1 MPFRFS
7 ALLLSVAAL
16 MTLSA
21 CDDPT
26 DKNRTALVGHW
37 ELTKALRNQRE
48 TGLLAD
54 IFFDFDP
61 DGKML
66 TNLPV
71 APEPLPVAYEVMGEE
86 LVQKLPQPITY
97 HIQSLNDS
105 VLVLS
110 LEMRS
115 IPFELQLR
123 KTESPAPSTEEAP
136 AAAERDTLGGQ

>member
-7 ALLLSVAAL
+7 ALFLLAAL
-16 MTLSA
+16 LATA
-21 CDDPT
+21 CT
-26 DKNRTALVGHW
+26 DTTEKNRAALLGHW

-48 TGLLAD
+48 TGLLAN
-54 IFFDFDP
+54 IFFDFEP

-71 APEPLPVAYEVMGEE
+71 APEPSATDYEVAGEE
-86 LVQKLPQPITY
+86 IVQKLPQPLHY
-97 HIQSLNDS
+97 RIQTLNDT
-105 VLVLS
+105 VLVLG

-123 KTESPAPSTEEAP
+123 RAEKPAPVLDISPEQDSLEG
-136 AAAERDTLGGQ
+136 R

>member
-16 MTLSA
+16 LTVSA

-54 IFFDFDP
+54 IFFDFEP
-61 DGKML
+61 NGKML

-71 APEPLPVAYEVMGEE
+71 APEPLLTDYEVSGED
-86 LVQKLPQPITY
+86 LVQKLPQPLTY
-97 HIQSLNDS
+97 RIQSLNDS
-105 VLVLS
+105 VLVLG

-123 KTESPAPSTEEAP
+123 KTEKPAPSSEEAP
-136 AAAERDTLGGQ
+136 IERDTLEGQ